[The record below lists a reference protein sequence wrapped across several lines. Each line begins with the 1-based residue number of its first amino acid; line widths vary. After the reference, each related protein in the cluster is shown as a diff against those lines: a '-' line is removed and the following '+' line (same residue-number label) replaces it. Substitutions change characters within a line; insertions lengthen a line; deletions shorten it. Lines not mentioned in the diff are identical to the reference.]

1 MNIIKKIKT
10 WWKWNSPIFMTRG
23 KLFSILVSSDA
34 EQRRVDD
41 RIMWAVIRPVIF
53 SLEELKKNT
62 WDVKRIEWIQQYLKD
77 NFEVT
82 NENNRRGV

>member
-1 MNIIKKIKT
+1 MKIIKKIKT
-10 WWKWNSPIFMTRG
+10 WWKWNSPIFMTRR

-41 RIMWAVIRPVIF
+41 RIMWAVIRPVI
-53 SLEELKKNT
+53 SDLEELKKNT
-62 WDVKRIEWIQQYLKD
+62 WDKERVERIQQWLKE

-82 NENNRRGV
+82 NENN